1 MSVSSRP
8 APSAISSPAAA
19 DAAGGYDVAKIRAD
33 FPILQRVF
41 DGGVPLCYLDS
52 ANTSQKPQI
61 VIDTI
66 ADHYARHN
74 ANVARAMHHLGEES
88 TAAMEAARDTVAA
101 FIGAPSREEVVFTK
115 NASEALNLMANSLGN
130 ATGDL
135 RIGPGD
141 EVVVSQMEHHSN
153 IVPWQMMTQRNGAT
167 LKWFGITDEGRLDLS
182 NIDEL
187 ITERTKVVSLTHVSN
202 MLGTINP
209 IAQIAAKAHA
219 VGAIVI
225 VDASQAVPQM
235 PYDVSALGVDA
246 VAFTGHKCVGPTGVG
261 VLWARYDLLE
271 ALPPFLGGGEMIE
284 IVRMEGSTYAA
295 PPHKFEAGTPP
306 IVQIIGLGAALDY
319 LSGIG
324 MQAVAD
330 HEKQIT
336 AYTLER
342 LQEVKGLRIL
352 GPTTTEQR
360 GGAVSFEI
368 DQLHPHDIGQVLDS
382 YGVAVRG
389 GHHCARPAHERFG
402 VGAST
407 RVSPYIYTTT
417 DEIDTLVD
425 GLEKVKKFFRVD

>member
-1 MSVSSRP
+1 MSVSSRQ
-8 APSAISSPAAA
+8 APNAIRQPTA
-19 DAAGGYDVAKIRAD
+19 DVAGGYDVAKIRAD

-52 ANTSQKPQI
+52 ANTSQKPQV

-141 EVVVSQMEHHSN
+141 DVVVSQMEHHSN
-153 IVPWQMMTQRNGAT
+153 IVPWQLMTQRNGAT
-167 LKWFGITDEGRLDLS
+167 LKWFGITDDGRLDLS

-187 ITERTKVVSLTHVSN
+187 ITERTKVVSVTHVSN

-209 IAQIAAKAHA
+209 IAQIAAKAHS
-219 VGAIVI
+219 VGAVVI

-235 PYDVSALGVDA
+235 PYDVSTLGADA

-352 GPTTTEQR
+352 GPTTTEDR

-417 DEIDTLVD
+417 EEIDRLID
-425 GLEKVKKFFRVD
+425 GLQKVKKFFRVD